1 MTPQTQ
7 SKMTLL
13 FCIHSLYNPGGM
25 ERVLLNK
32 VRWLLEHPEKG
43 PFRIVVATT
52 DQKGRPTFYPFPD
65 GVEFVDFGV
74 DYSDDN
80 GKNFILKTLGFLRRR
95 RTHRKALEAL
105 LTELR
110 PDVTDCFY
118 PGECS
123 FVPDMKDGSRKVLEL
138 HQSKLFHLQYNR
150 SGLMGLADRWRARTD
165 ERLVRRFDR
174 FVVLTEEDARM
185 WGDIPTMRVIPN
197 SAVLKDAPCSELR
210 AKRVI
215 AVGRLDYQKSFD
227 RLIEAWRIVHDKA
240 PEWRLDIFGQ
250 GEWKERLQQ
259 QIADCG
265 LEECC
270 AINAPKADI
279 VSEYAASS
287 MLVMSSHYEGFPM
300 VLIEGMAC
308 GLPAVS
314 FDYKCGP
321 RDIIRDGVD
330 GFIARDGDV
339 ADLAG
344 KILLVIGDEQQR
356 RRMGQAAREVV
367 RRFSPDS
374 VMEKWLSVY
383 KDA

>member
-1 MTPQTQ
+1 
-7 SKMTLL
+7 MTLL

-123 FVPDMKDGSRKVLEL
+123 FVPDLKDGSRKVLEL

-174 FVVLTEEDARM
+174 FVVLTEEDAWM
-185 WGDIPTMRVIPN
+185 WGDSPTMRVIPN

-265 LEECC
+265 LEGCC
-270 AINAPKADI
+270 AINAPTADI

-287 MLVMSSHYEGFPM
+287 LLVMSSHYEGFPM

-314 FDYKCGP
+314 FDFKCGP

-344 KILLVIGDEQQR
+344 KMLLVIGDEQMR
-356 RRMGQAAREVV
+356 RSMGQAAREVV

>member
-270 AINAPKADI
+270 AINAPTADI

-287 MLVMSSHYEGFPM
+287 LLVMSSHYEGFPM

-344 KILLVIGDEQQR
+344 KMLLVIGDEQMR
-356 RRMGQAAREVV
+356 RSMGQAAREVV

>member
-1 MTPQTQ
+1 
-7 SKMTLL
+7 MTLL

-74 DYSDDN
+74 NYSDDN

-150 SGLMGLADRWRARTD
+150 SGLMGLADSWRARTD

-185 WGDIPTMRVIPN
+185 WGEIPTMMVIPN
-197 SAVLKDAPCSELR
+197 SAVLQDAPCSELS

-227 RLIEAWRIVHDKA
+227 RLIEAWRIVHGKA

-265 LEECC
+265 LEGCC
-270 AINAPKADI
+270 AINAPTADI

-287 MLVMSSHYEGFPM
+287 LLVMSSHYEGFPM

-321 RDIIRDGVD
+321 RDIIREGVD

-344 KILLVIGDEQQR
+344 KMLLVIGDEQLR
-356 RRMGQAAREVV
+356 RSMGQAAREVV

>member
-74 DYSDDN
+74 NYSDDN

-185 WGDIPTMRVIPN
+185 WGEIPTMRVIPN
-197 SAVLKDAPCSELR
+197 SAVLKDAPCSELS

-227 RLIEAWRIVHDKA
+227 RLIEAWRIVHGKA

-265 LEECC
+265 LEGCC
-270 AINAPKADI
+270 AINAPTADI
-279 VSEYAASS
+279 VNEYAASS
-287 MLVMSSHYEGFPM
+287 LLVMSSHYEGFPM

-314 FDYKCGP
+314 FDFKCGP

-344 KILLVIGDEQQR
+344 KMLLVIGDEQMR
-356 RRMGQAAREVV
+356 RSMGQAAREVV

>member
-1 MTPQTQ
+1 
-7 SKMTLL
+7 MTLL

-74 DYSDDN
+74 NYSDDN

-95 RTHRKALEAL
+95 RAHRKAMKAL

-185 WGDIPTMRVIPN
+185 WGEIPTMRVIPN
-197 SAVLKDAPCSELR
+197 SAVLQDAPCSDLS

-227 RLIEAWRIVHDKA
+227 RLIEAWRIVHGKA

-265 LEECC
+265 LEGCC
-270 AINAPKADI
+270 AINAPTADI
-279 VSEYAASS
+279 GSEYAASS
-287 MLVMSSHYEGFPM
+287 LLVMISHYEGFPM

-321 RDIIRDGVD
+321 RDIIREGVD

-344 KILLVIGDEQQR
+344 KMLLVIGDDQLR
-356 RRMGQAAREVV
+356 RSMGQAAREVV

>member
-1 MTPQTQ
+1 
-7 SKMTLL
+7 MTLL

-52 DQKGRPTFYPFPD
+52 DQKGRPTFYPFPE

-74 DYSDDN
+74 NYSDDN

-105 LTELR
+105 LMDLR

-185 WGDIPTMRVIPN
+185 WGEIPTMRVIPN
-197 SAVLKDAPCSELR
+197 SAVLKDAPCSELS

-227 RLIEAWRIVHDKA
+227 RLIEAWRIVHGKA

-259 QIADCG
+259 QIVDCG
-265 LEECC
+265 LEGCC
-270 AINAPKADI
+270 VINAPTADI

-287 MLVMSSHYEGFPM
+287 LLVMSSHYEGFPM

-344 KILLVIGDEQQR
+344 KMLLVIGDEQQR

>member
-1 MTPQTQ
+1 
-7 SKMTLL
+7 MTLL

-74 DYSDDN
+74 NYSDDN
-80 GKNFILKTLGFLRRR
+80 GKNFILKTLGFLSRR

-105 LTELR
+105 LMDLR

-123 FVPDMKDGSRKVLEL
+123 FVPDLKDGSRKVLEL

-185 WGDIPTMRVIPN
+185 WGEIPTMRVIPN
-197 SAVLKDAPCSELR
+197 SAVLQDAPCSELS

-227 RLIEAWRIVHDKA
+227 RLIEAWRIVHGKA

-259 QIADCG
+259 QIVDCG
-265 LEECC
+265 LEGCC
-270 AINAPKADI
+270 VINAPTADI

-287 MLVMSSHYEGFPM
+287 LLVMSSHYEGFPM

-314 FDYKCGP
+314 FDFKCGP

-330 GFIARDGDV
+330 GFIARDGNV

-344 KILLVIGDEQQR
+344 KMLLVIGDEQQR